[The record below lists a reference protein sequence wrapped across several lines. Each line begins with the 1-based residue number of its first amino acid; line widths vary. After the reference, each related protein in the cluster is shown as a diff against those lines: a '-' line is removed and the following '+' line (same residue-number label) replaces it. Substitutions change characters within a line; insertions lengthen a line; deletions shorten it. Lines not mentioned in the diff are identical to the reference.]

1 MPNYHQ
7 VKKMIALALGAAA
20 VAVAAQTSTLSPG
33 ARADTRPVSAA
44 GGNQGN
50 PNAVAPILAPLRPAE
65 LAQMRRAEAQE
76 QQRFAYRLPAS
87 ARYSPMEM
95 NVFAAEGYGPGAPP
109 DSGLAGCAAVSDTHQ
124 AAAANYPRIRAEF
137 AGSRWPDLRAAGT
150 SYMDLAIKL
159 RTPQNTDGY
168 QTVPHYQRLAAACAK
183 HGRVLTAG
191 I

>member
-1 MPNYHQ
+1 MPNYRP
-7 VKKMIALALGAAA
+7 VKKMIALALGGAA
-20 VAVAAQTSTLSPG
+20 VAVAAQTNTPSPS
-33 ARADTRPVSAA
+33 ARADTRAVSAA
-44 GGNQGN
+44 AGNQRN
-50 PNAVAPILAPLRPAE
+50 PNAVAPKLAPLRPAE

-87 ARYSPMEM
+87 ARYSTAAM
-95 NVFAAEGYGPGAPP
+95 NVSAAEGYGPGAPP
-109 DSGLAGCAAVSDTHQ
+109 DTGLAGCAAVSDTHQ

-159 RTPQNTDGY
+159 RTPQYTEGI
-168 QTVPHYQRLAAACAK
+168 QTVSHYHRLAAACAK